1 MGLGLPKWCSAVST
15 QVAVAHDPKDPQL
28 VNHSVPYLLTNLFD
42 FAYPNS
48 NFLGVTVEAG
58 YAKGCSHRQCDVIL
72 RELHKVVS
80 LLIKQA
86 W

>member
-15 QVAVAHDPKDPQL
+15 QVAVAHDTKDPQL

-48 NFLGVTVEAG
+48 NWLGVAVEAG
-58 YAKGCSHRQCDVIL
+58 GCSHRQAVLCDYEGVFA
-72 RELHKVVS
+72 S
-80 LLIKQA
+80 QGS
-86 W
+86 